1 MKNKK
6 VKKVAALSLS
16 VMTLFSMMALPV
28 NATEMVEAT
37 GTQKAYIV
45 PEDWGPAVTKTVIH

>member
-6 VKKVAALSLS
+6 VKKVAA
-16 VMTLFSMMALPV
+16 FSMMALPV

-45 PEDWGPAVTKTVIH
+45 P

>member
-16 VMTLFSMMALPV
+16 VMTLFSMIALPV

-45 PEDWGPAVTKTVIH
+45 PEDWGASCN